1 MGTISIISRKANALD
16 SEGASK
22 AFTENQLSKIELHAR
37 GEAVG
42 FSITAA
48 SCVYYVA
55 FEHGTT
61 KGQ

>member
-16 SEGASK
+16 ATGASRD
-22 AFTENQLSKIELHAR
+22 FTENQLSKIELHAR

>member
-1 MGTISIISRKANALD
+1 MGTIAIIKRKANSLD
-16 SEGASK
+16 AIGTAK
-22 AFTENQLSKIELHAR
+22 TFTENQLAKIELHGR

-48 SCVYYVA
+48 TCVYYVA
-55 FEHGTT
+55 FEHETT